1 MFNIGD
7 LAVYPAH
14 GVGVIEGIE
23 QKSIAGMENTF
34 YIMRILENDMK
45 IMIPK
50 KNACQVGLR
59 CIISGDDADQVYLIL
74 QDKDIEFTPQ
84 TWNRRYREYMEKI
97 KTGSIFELAA
107 VLRDL
112 YLLQTDKPLS
122 FGEKKMMDTAKGL
135 LVKELSVAKSKTE
148 EEIAQSI
155 ESIFLPDVAQ
165 AVGFGS

>member
-45 IMIPK
+45 IMIPQ

-135 LVKELSVAKSKTE
+135 LIKELSVAKSKTE

-155 ESIFLPDVAQ
+155 ESIFLPEVAQ